1 MLFTHETENPSEK
14 QQTAATEKAGTAEK
28 IIIKSANKSIFDCS
42 CCWLKIYKTENQ
54 KPPVANVCL

>member
-42 CCWLKIYKTENQ
+42 CCWLKI
-54 KPPVANVCL
+54 